1 MVLQNMDL
9 TNVSSNFTGLAIS
22 IFSRS
27 NQRSGVIIFFI
38 FLAKGEEEK
47 KILVSSFH
55 LLLQKNA

>member
-9 TNVSSNFTGLAIS
+9 KNISSNFTGLPIS

-47 KILVSSFH
+47 KIVVSSFP